1 MNEEFSDKQTI
12 IEFSDDESSDEEEIS
27 PGQSRPGSP
36 EALSRTWTI
45 NDALILKMRANLCI
59 FILVWL
65 VLLIFIMLVL
75 FLKLSNDGD
84 DFFSTETD
92 ADNMTVYI
100 RK

>member
-1 MNEEFSDKQTI
+1 MNEEYSDKQTI
-12 IEFSDDESSDEEEIS
+12 IELSDEESDGEEL
-27 PGQSRPGSP
+27 QSAETSPGSP

-45 NDALILKMRANLCI
+45 NDALIMKMRANLCA

-65 VLLIFIMLVL
+65 ALLIIIMLVL

-84 DFFSTETD
+84 DFFSSETD
-92 ADNMTVYI
+92 ADNITVYI

>member
-12 IEFSDDESSDEEEIS
+12 IELSDDESDGEEI
-27 PGQSRPGSP
+27 QSRPESP

-45 NDALILKMRANLCI
+45 NDALILKMRANLCLFI
-59 FILVWL
+59 FVWL
-65 VLLIFIMLVL
+65 VLLIIIMLVL

-84 DFFSTETD
+84 DFFSTDTD
-92 ADNMTVYI
+92 SDNMTVYI

>member
-1 MNEEFSDKQTI
+1 MNEEYSDKQTI
-12 IEFSDDESSDEEEIS
+12 IELSDEESDGEEL
-27 PGQSRPGSP
+27 QSTETGPESP

-45 NDALILKMRANLCI
+45 NDALIIKMRANLCA

-65 VLLIFIMLVL
+65 ALLIIIMLVL

-84 DFFSTETD
+84 DFFSAETD

>member
-1 MNEEFSDKQTI
+1 MNEAYSDKQTI
-12 IEFSDDESSDEEEIS
+12 IELSDEESDGEELQSTETS
-27 PGQSRPGSP
+27 PDSQ

-45 NDALILKMRANLCI
+45 NDALILKMRANLCA

-65 VLLIFIMLVL
+65 ALLIIIMLVL